1 MKKHNIKIGSIIK
14 KYRVEAGLTQM
25 GLAQKLGYEIPQFI
39 SLIENGHSKAP
50 LNVVA
55 QLIQIIDIPEQIIL
69 AALTESYTAEAKEIL
84 QSAKKKK
91 STPPKKK
98 R

>member
-1 MKKHNIKIGSIIK
+1 
-14 KYRVEAGLTQM
+14 M

-55 QLIQIIDIPEQIIL
+55 QLIQIIDIPEKVIL
-69 AALTESYTAEAKEIL
+69 NALVEAYEGEAKEVL
-84 QSAKKKK
+84 HSAKRKK
-91 STPPKKK
+91 SVSK
-98 R
+98 RK

>member
-1 MKKHNIKIGSIIK
+1 MKKYNIKIGNIIK
-14 KYRVEAGLTQM
+14 KYRTDAGLTQM

-55 QLIQIIDIPEQIIL
+55 QLIQIIDIPEQTIL
-69 AALTESYTAEAKEIL
+69 SALTEAYVAEAKEIL

-91 STPPKKK
+91 PSTAKKK